1 VDILIFKY
9 ILKVSKEV
17 KVMEMPVEFEIKV
30 VQVGNS
36 LKITVPKEMAKH
48 VGLKKGNTV
57 IMWADNGHVL
67 IKKKQ

>member
-1 VDILIFKY
+1 
-9 ILKVSKEV
+9 
-17 KVMEMPVEFEIKV
+17 MEMPVEFEIKV

-48 VGLKKGNTV
+48 IGLKKGDTIV
-57 IMWADNGHVL
+57 MWADNSHIL